1 MNTPILISFSARI
14 GLRAGW
20 LTPMTIAPLMPR
32 APPRNQK
39 SYKNRLPLQCDYLRA
54 HEQGISMKVFARS
67 IGALCG
73 FLLMASGMAFAQNP
87 HFVGIPKASLTTDF
101 AVAVK
106 FKEAGLGANENI
118 NYTVSAQASGAC
130 ACVTHNGNC
139 PAAVNKFPPIQV
151 TGEGTF
157 NSGRNGSISGT
168 ITTDPP
174 ECQQISPASCP
185 RGQTNTLVSIAYT
198 NITIKDD
205 TTSVGPVLTSPDTL
219 SASNSTCQ

>member
-1 MNTPILISFSARI
+1 
-14 GLRAGW
+14 
-20 LTPMTIAPLMPR
+20 
-32 APPRNQK
+32 
-39 SYKNRLPLQCDYLRA
+39 
-54 HEQGISMKVFARS
+54 MKVFARS
-67 IGALCG
+67 ISVLFG

-87 HFVGIPKASLTTDF
+87 HFVGTPKASLTNDF

-118 NYTVSAQASGAC
+118 NYTVSAEASGAC

-139 PAAVNKFPPIQV
+139 PAAANKFPPTQV

-168 ITTDPP
+168 ITTDAPA
-174 ECQQISPASCP
+174 CQEISPASCP
-185 RGQTNTLVSIAYT
+185 KGQTNTLVSITYT
-198 NITIKDD
+198 NITIEDI
-205 TTSVGPVLTSPDTL
+205 TTTVGPVPTSPDTL